1 MADFIEELD
10 GMNELIYIAD
20 IDTYELLYMN
30 TCGLKQFGLKS
41 RQEISGRKCY
51 EVLQGIDSPC
61 SFCTNSKLSRDEY
74 YEWQTQNPVT
84 KHQYLLKDKLI
95 TYEGRN
101 VRMEI
106 AMDISKFLSQ
116 EHQIKVLFENEQI
129 AMECARA
136 LQDTRDDRQAIEQ
149 ALELLGKK
157 LKGDRT
163 YIFEIHDLLMDNIY
177 EWCAPAIKAQ
187 KEELQG
193 IPQEVCHHWIEA
205 FEQRKP
211 YIISNLEEHAEIEP
225 AEYERLKPQGIHSLI
240 TVPLFDQDQL
250 FGFIGIDNPPYC
262 LLYTSRC
269 V

>member
-1 MADFIEELD
+1 M
-10 GMNELIYIAD
+10 
-20 IDTYELLYMN
+20 
-30 TCGLKQFGLKS
+30 
-41 RQEISGRKCY
+41 RR
-51 EVLQGIDSPC
+51 
-61 SFCTNSKLSRDEY
+61 
-74 YEWQTQNPVT
+74 
-84 KHQYLLKDKLI
+84 
-95 TYEGRN
+95 
-101 VRMEI
+101 EI

-240 TVPLFDQDQL
+240 TVPLFYQDQL
-250 FGFIGIDNPPYC
+250 F
-262 LLYTSRC
+262 
-269 V
+269 